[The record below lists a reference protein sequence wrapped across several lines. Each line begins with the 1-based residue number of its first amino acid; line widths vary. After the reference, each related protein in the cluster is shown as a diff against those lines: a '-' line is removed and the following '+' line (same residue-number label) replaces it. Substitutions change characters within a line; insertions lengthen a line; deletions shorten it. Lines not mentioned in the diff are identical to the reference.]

1 VADIFL
7 SYSREDAGRAEAL
20 SDALV
25 AAGYTVWW
33 DRKLTAGERYSEET
47 ESFLKSARVVLV
59 LWSRFAVNSVWV
71 RDEAA
76 VGRDTGKLVPVA
88 FDGVE
93 PPIGFR
99 QIQALAVDDSAGAFP
114 EDSFRILTKAI
125 ARKLGQDVDTTPD
138 ALQSPPTPAPPARKT
153 AAAAGRGPIFAAL
166 AAALAAAIIYF
177 AVAPS
182 RTAKEADAM
191 PPGAALTVPPF
202 EVEGANAS
210 LAGLAT
216 GLTHGMRAMLRERGF
231 DVRGYQFPDRAED
244 ASAFIGKLGVDYV
257 VRGTIVE
264 IGDALLYNVD
274 IVGAKS
280 ERAVASFQMQE
291 NSRTDLAIVRRILDR
306 IAETL
311 APKAPAA
318 GPVSEDADFYIALG
332 LVEDAANQTDFAAA
346 RTLFERV
353 MKRDPNDARAHA
365 LYAYTLASIDRYS
378 GDSRTSGEAAGAA
391 LERALALGG
400 ADSDAYFARA
410 VHHYVYGD
418 DFARLDRAE
427 EDLKRAIRSD
437 PGNMRA
443 LRWLMNV
450 RIQKGDY
457 AGAIKIADRAL
468 ALSPDYRDVQG
479 NRISAQLSLGD
490 RDAARGALDALL
502 EETPDW
508 AWGRRFRAS
517 IAITDGDFDRARSE
531 ISRAESLDAVGW
543 NAELL
548 AVVEANDGSLAAARA
563 AIDLQADRTGL
574 DPAWVAYKKAIIAG
588 DVAAGHAV
596 LKELVARETRPRQR
610 AQALVA
616 SGFMN
621 LYENDPAPAREQCA
635 ESARLSQ
642 NDANREGPPELA
654 EVCAAIAAAR
664 LGDAAPAKALMAR
677 FERARARADQY
688 RPYWSESLYAALQ
701 AETGDSEAALDT
713 IDALVKGGWRT
724 PKTALC
730 RHCVHLSVADPRGLF
745 ARLVD
750 EPRYRALMATIG
762 AEKP

>member
-7 SYSREDAGRAEAL
+7 SYSREDARRAEAL
-20 SDALV
+20 SDALI
-25 AAGYTVWW
+25 AAGHTVWW

-47 ESFLKSARVVLV
+47 ESYLKGARVVLV
-59 LWSRFAVNSVWV
+59 LWSRFAVKSVWV

-76 VGRDTGKLVPVA
+76 VGRDMDKLVPVA

-99 QIQALAVDDSAGAFP
+99 QIQALPVDDSAGEFP

-125 ARKLGQDVDTTPD
+125 ARKLGLEIDPERE
-138 ALQSPPTPAPPARKT
+138 APESRPTPARKAT
-153 AAAAGRGPIFAAL
+153 AAAGRGPLLAAL

-177 AVAPS
+177 AAAPY

-191 PPGAALTVPPF
+191 PPGATLTVPPF

-216 GLTHGMRAMLRERGF
+216 GLTHGMRSMLRERGF
-231 DVRGYQFPDRAED
+231 DVRGYQFPDQAED
-244 ASAFIGKLGVDYV
+244 VSAFIGKLGVDYV

-306 IAETL
+306 VAETL
-311 APKAPAA
+311 APKVQAA

-332 LVEDAANQTDFAAA
+332 LVEDAANQADFAAA

-353 MKRDPNDARAHA
+353 VKRDPDDARAHA
-365 LYAYTLASIDRYS
+365 LYAYTLASIDRYA

-391 LERALALGG
+391 IERALALGG

-410 VHHYVYGD
+410 VHHYIYGE
-418 DFARLDRAE
+418 DFARLDLAE
-427 EDLKRAIRSD
+427 KDLQRAIAFD
-437 PGNMRA
+437 AGNMRA

-450 RIQKGDY
+450 QIQKGDY
-457 AGAIKIADRAL
+457 SGAIKIADRAL
-468 ALSPDYRDVQG
+468 KLSPDYRDVQG

-490 RDAARGALDALL
+490 RDGARGALDALL

-517 IAITDGDFDRARSE
+517 IAITDGDFDRARAE

-548 AVVEANDGSLAAARA
+548 AVVESNDGPLAAARA
-563 AIDLQADRTGL
+563 AIDLQAERTGL
-574 DPAWVAYKKAIIAG
+574 DPAWVTYKKAIIAG
-588 DVAAGHAV
+588 DVEAGHSA
-596 LKELVARETRPRQR
+596 LKELVAREIRPRQR

-621 LYENDPAPAREQCA
+621 LYENEPAPAREECA
-635 ESARLSQ
+635 ESARLSLP
-642 NDANREGPPELA
+642 DANREGPPELA
-654 EVCAAIAAAR
+654 EVCAGIASAR
-664 LGDAAPAKALMAR
+664 LGDVASAKALIAR
-677 FERARARADQY
+677 FERARASADRY

-701 AETGDSEAALDT
+701 AEIGDRAGALAT
-713 IDALVKGGWRT
+713 IDGLVKSGWRT

-730 RHCVHLSVADPRGLF
+730 RHCVHLSVADSRGLF
-745 ARLVD
+745 AQLVE
-750 EPRYRALMATIG
+750 EPRFHALMAMIG
-762 AEKP
+762 AEET